1 MIKAILFFMFIKERT
16 LKNKPRKYFLDDKHN
31 GVVKVI
37 KTKNYQWSVV
47 VPVTNVK
54 ISISIEIQADSLFPQ
69 Q

>member
-1 MIKAILFFMFIKERT
+1 MFIKERT

>member
-1 MIKAILFFMFIKERT
+1 MFIKERT
-16 LKNKPRKYFLDDKHN
+16 LKNKARKYFLDDKHK

-54 ISISIEIQADSLFPQ
+54 ISISIEIQADGLFPQ